1 MKYCIDNAA
10 MIAGLGARLLEA
22 GITADLGL
30 APVPTTAC

>member
-10 MIAGLGARLLEA
+10 MIAGLGARMLEA
-22 GITADLGL
+22 GITSGLDL